1 MHGKKTKEKNVLKKR
16 ERKKKWSRISNFKQ
30 SQLESMVMQES
41 IKVCTMTI
49 KNKVDL

>member
-1 MHGKKTKEKNVLKKR
+1 MCNSTTETTGENTS
-16 ERKKKWSRISNFKQ
+16 KKKKKELLRISNFKQ
-30 SQLESMVMQES
+30 SQLEIIVMQES